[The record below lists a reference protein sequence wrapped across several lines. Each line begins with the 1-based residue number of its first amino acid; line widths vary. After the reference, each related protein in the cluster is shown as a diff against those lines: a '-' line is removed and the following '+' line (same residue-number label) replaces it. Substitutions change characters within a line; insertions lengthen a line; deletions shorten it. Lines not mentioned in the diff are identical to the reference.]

1 MTTQAPPRTRH
12 IGVGH
17 FQTTPLMRQLV
28 NEVLDSGRI
37 SYGPMSLAFERR
49 FAELHGA
56 QYAILSNSGTS
67 SLQVALQALKE
78 IRHWNNGDRVICPA
92 QTFIA
97 SANVIIHNRM
107 TPTFVDV
114 DERTSNINPQL
125 IEDAITP
132 NTRAIMAV
140 HLFGQP
146 ADMTAINEIAKRR
159 GLAVI
164 EDACEAM
171 MARHNGQ
178 MIGTLGDVAVFSLY
192 VSHILVTGVG
202 GIATT
207 NDPEIAGKIRSLQNH
222 GLTLECLDAGENFSP
237 RPVPNR
243 LFKFESVGSSMR
255 LTEFEAALGLAQI
268 DDLDANIGARRR
280 NGKHLTAGI
289 TNINNHYRDVFQAP
303 YTLPGNEHDFMM
315 YNLVMKQGDRDS
327 LIAWLAQ
334 NGIETRDSVPLLS
347 QPAFWYLNKEDYPV
361 AARML
366 TSAFYLPCHNGLGP
380 EDIGFII
387 GCIGEWVDPMFPNI
401 YRER

>member
-17 FQTTPLMRQLV
+17 FAVTDAMRKNV
-28 NEVLDSGRI
+28 AAVLDSGRI

-78 IRHWNNGDRVICPA
+78 IRHWNNGDRIICPA

-97 SANVIIHNRM
+97 SANVILHNHM

-132 NTRAIMAV
+132 TTRAIMAV

-171 MARHNGQ
+171 LARHQGQ
-178 MIGTLGDVAVFSLY
+178 TVGTLGDVAVFSLY
-192 VSHILVTGVG
+192 VAHICVTGVG
-202 GIATT
+202 GMATT

-222 GLTLECLDAGENFSP
+222 GLLLECLDPGENFSP

-243 LFKFESVGSSMR
+243 QFKFESVGSSMR
-255 LTEFEAALGLAQI
+255 LTEFEAALGLAQM
-268 DDLDANIGARRR
+268 DDLDANVKTRRR
-280 NGKHLTAGI
+280 NAKHLTAGI
-289 TNINNHYRDVFQAP
+289 QNINTNFRDVFQTP
-303 YTLPGNEHDFMM
+303 VVLDGNESDFMM
-315 YNLVMKQGDRDS
+315 YNLVLKQGDRES
-327 LIAWLAQ
+327 LIAHLAA
-334 NGIETRDSVPLLS
+334 NDIETRDSLPLLS

-366 TSAFYLPCHNGLGP
+366 KDAFYIPCHNGLTP
-380 EDIGFII
+380 EDIGYII
-387 GCIGEWVDPMFPNI
+387 GCIGEWVDPAYSNI
-401 YRER
+401 WR